1 MVIEEH
7 ARLEILLPNETEWR
21 YISEKDIIQNSLS
34 IASKCMDDGSF
45 MLGGVFSAQLSAK
58 FRISDKN
65 VNSYTVIG
73 AKIKVY
79 SWYGHDRSK
88 EKLRGIFWV
97 TSASRNSD
105 IYTISASD
113 ALIWFDST
121 SYEDG
126 EQGESV
132 NKIYELLKT
141 ERDITDN
148 LEVIINLVRKVVGE
162 DKEIAYRPDK
172 HMVNSKPNNRG
183 YMLLPSEKVGEIS
196 TRNPRDYI
204 SWLAELACG
213 FAFVNYDEGDAW
225 IKIGQFWED
234 AFIEILSEETELN
247 SCEISDF
254 TLKFNRVYAKIYNG
268 HYGSKYSSQPTAGGI
283 IIDISDNPF
292 KDGHWE
298 CHDGNAMDVI
308 GNIYEK
314 LTVNRINFRPFKLKC
329 HKNDFFEIEQD
340 IKPFEL
346 GQKVKLPNG
355 EFSLLTGIKWQFRGG
370 YTLSCAGRDTRIL
383 SVAAKRSQAAKVR
396 DMAFTKINT
405 EKSDV
410 LKRLE
415 NSKNDLQG
423 QISSKSDEISSLGSR
438 INNLENSDFQGH
450 INELRNRIE
459 ALENGG

>member
-7 ARLEILLPNETEWR
+7 ARLEILLPNETDWR
-21 YISEKDIIQNSLS
+21 FLSEDDIIKDSLS

-79 SWYGHDRSK
+79 SWYGHDQSK
-88 EKLRGIFWV
+88 EKLRGIFWI
-97 TSASRNSD
+97 TSATRIND

-113 ALIWFDST
+113 ALIWLDST
-121 SYEDG
+121 SYDDR
-126 EQGESV
+126 EQGTSE
-132 NKIYELLKT
+132 NKLYARLRT
-141 ERDITDN
+141 EIRDLTHN
-148 LEVIINLVRKVVGE
+148 L
-162 DKEIAYRPDK
+162 KEIIDYVNEMLDDDKKLVWRHDDKMVNDMPSGLGYILLPPDK
-172 HMVNSKPNNRG
+172 I
-183 YMLLPSEKVGEIS
+183 GEIS
-196 TRNPRDYI
+196 TKNPRDYA

-213 FAFVNYDEGDAW
+213 FVFVGYGKSDTW
-225 IKIGQFWED
+225 IKIGQYWED
-234 AFIEILSEETELN
+234 DYIEILPEETELN
-247 SCEISDF
+247 SCEIADF
-254 TLKFNRVYAKIYNG
+254 KLKFNRVYAEIYNG
-268 HYGSKYSSQPTAGGI
+268 HSGSKHGEITAGGI
-283 IIDISDNPF
+283 TIDISANPF

-298 CHDGNAMDVI
+298 YHGGNAMDVI
-308 GNIYEK
+308 GKMFEK
-314 LTVNRINFRPFKLKC
+314 LTSPRINFRPFKLKC
-329 HKNDFFEIEQD
+329 HKTEF
-340 IKPFEL
+340 FEL

-405 EKSDV
+405 EKSDI
-410 LKRLE
+410 LKQLE

-423 QISSKSDEISSLGSR
+423 QINGKSNEISGLDSR
-438 INNLENSDFQGH
+438 INQLENGDFQWH
-450 INELRNRIE
+450 INELRERIE